1 MTLGSVDLLS
11 YYASRPDAES
21 LQMPLEDSVETF
33 SAFIKEAVKLNIAYI
48 TVSNYN
54 AYTDPKIDGMNLDW
68 LRN

>member
-1 MTLGSVDLLS
+1 
-11 YYASRPDAES
+11 
-21 LQMPLEDSVETF
+21 MPLEDSVETF